1 MRFCQVKE
9 ILEWVQAFHI
19 ELLDEYG
26 RIKKETSDKRVLL
39 LLEYLLDHERVLT
52 ESIANFGGKLA
63 DEVLNT
69 WSQECPL
76 IDLPSSKKELNG
88 SLAGQEVSDIV
99 NQAIKYHDVLI
110 DAYRGLEQAAESD
123 SVKELFAN
131 LADLEHNEKL
141 RMVRNAAYLGD
152 I

>member
-9 ILEWVQAFHI
+9 ILEWVQAFHV

-26 RIKKETSDKRVLL
+26 RLQKETGDKRVLL

-52 ESIANFGGKLA
+52 ESIAQFGGKLA

-69 WSQECPL
+69 WSQACPPMQ
-76 IDLPSSKKELNG
+76 LPRSKQEING
-88 SLAGQEVSDIV
+88 SLAGQDVSAVV
-99 NQAIKYHDVLI
+99 NQAIKYHDELI
-110 DAYRGLEQAAESD
+110 EAYRGLEKAADSD

-141 RMVRNAAYLGD
+141 RMVRNAAYLAD